1 MPDINP
7 QHESLAT
14 HAITLAREDGNF
26 TDILV
31 DDDVEWSLAEME
43 ITNAEFAGDNLF
55 VVEGVCE
62 SSQSVQV
69 SSGSRTHPPEYKNYD
84 ATVEISI
91 AWYPQNNDG
100 FSETEVTARQEGG
113 APSPPDPEPEWRDI

>member
-1 MPDINP
+1 MPDIKP
-7 QHESLAT
+7 QYESLAQ

-31 DDDVEWSLAEME
+31 DEDVEWSLADMTIE
-43 ITNAEFAGDNLF
+43 NAEWADNNLF
-55 VVEGVCE
+55 VVHGVCDA
-62 SSQSVQV
+62 SQSVQV

-84 ATVEISI
+84 AIVEITVS
-91 AWYPQNNDG
+91 WYPQKNDG

-113 APSPPDPEPEWRDI
+113 APSPPDPETEWRDI